1 MPFVET
7 TLFKDDIKKF
17 ESIADIIC
25 QNLCKTF
32 KTSKKKITIY
42 NNIIEKKYF
51 YHNSI
56 LRNKEKRIFI
66 KIFSLKRNKN
76 LKKKLALET
85 INSIQKLLKIKN
97 PSNIA
102 IYFFDKLKADVFHG
116 RNI

>member
-1 MPFVET
+1 M
-7 TLFKDDIKKF
+7 
-17 ESIADIIC
+17 
-25 QNLCKTF
+25 
-32 KTSKKKITIY
+32 
-42 NNIIEKKYF
+42 
-51 YHNSI
+51 
-56 LRNKEKRIFI
+56 RNKEKRIFI